1 MTKIAEVTKIA
12 RQYFDAND
20 WNFHVLKVRENAL
33 TLAKTHKASREVVE
47 LAALLHDVARAK
59 DKHNDENHHLIGAKY
74 AAKLLLRLGYSPKI
88 VSAVVHCIEAHRGS
102 KDLKPRTIEAKIMAN
117 ADAMSHFD
125 MMPLFFYWRRSENA
139 FPEIIPWLEKKLERD
154 WKKKLT
160 LPGAKK
166 IVAQKYKAIQ
176 LLLSALK

>member
-1 MTKIAEVTKIA
+1 MNSIAKK
-12 RQYFDAND
+12 YFDTND

-33 TLAKTHKASREVVE
+33 ALAKLYKANREVLE

-74 AAKLLLRLGYSPKI
+74 AAKLLPRFGYPPKI

-102 KDLKPRTIEAKIMAN
+102 KDLKPRTIEAKILAN

-125 MMPLFFYWRRSENA
+125 MMPLFFFWRRSEDD
-139 FPEIIPWLEKKLERD
+139 FPAIIPWLENKLERD

-160 LPGAKK
+160 LPKAKK
-166 IVAQKYKAIQ
+166 LVAKKYAAIQ
-176 LLLSALK
+176 MLLAALKT